1 MSVIA
6 STYMGAIVTS
16 LFVQRAENQNVL
28 MYGTITG
35 EIGVFI
41 PMTSLGLLVQLE
53 SFMMNNVSPVCRI
66 VDDYH
71 SLFLPS
77 SVCLKREN

>member
-1 MSVIA
+1 MNVVA
-6 STYMGAIVTS
+6 ATYMGAIVTS
-16 LFVQRAENQNVL
+16 LFIQKAENQNVL

-41 PMTSLGLLVQLE
+41 PMSNLDLLVQLE
-53 SFMMNNVSPVCRI
+53 SFMMNDISPVCRI

-71 SLFLPS
+71 SLYLPS
-77 SVCLKREN
+77 SVCIL